1 MLRKS
6 LSALRSMVRRYGISN
21 HGNVA
26 MMFGLTLFPLLV
38 ATGGVVDFTRY
49 FRAQTDM
56 QDAIDATALALSR
69 QPNIG
74 SMSTA
79 EMQAFATDYFK
90 GNFSNPETE
99 ELTVTASYSSK
110 GPTVKLDA
118 AGTLPTTLLGLIHLD
133 ELPLAASA
141 KTVWGQQ
148 RLRVALVLDN
158 TGSMAQDNKMAA
170 LKAASHSLLGQ
181 LEVAASKK
189 GDVYVSIIPFSK
201 DVNADASN
209 FGESWVKWDLWD
221 EVNGICSVSKYTTSS
236 SCVGAKNAWTV
247 NDHKTWN
254 GCVTDRDQDYDTT
267 NVEPAAGTA
276 GTLFPAEQY
285 GSCSS
290 PLMGLT
296 YDWTALNDAI
306 DAMQPSGN
314 TNQAIG
320 LQWGWQSLTSSPFT
334 VPALDPAHE
343 YKQIIILLTDGLNT
357 EDRWDKVQ
365 SNIDARQKIACD
377 NIKATGVEV
386 FAVQV
391 NTGKDPTS
399 MLLENC
405 ASNPSNF
412 FLLKSA
418 DEIVTTFEQI
428 GTEIAELRLS
438 S

>member
-1 MLRKS
+1 MPKPI
-6 LSALRSMVRRYGISN
+6 SAICRIVRRFVTSN

-26 MMFGLTLFPLLV
+26 MLFGLTLVPLLV
-38 ATGGVVDFTRY
+38 ATGGVVDYTRF

-56 QDAIDATALALSR
+56 QDAIDATSLALSR
-69 QPNIG
+69 QPNVG
-74 SMSTA
+74 SMTKV
-79 EMQAFATDYFK
+79 EMQTFATDYFK
-90 GNFSNPETE
+90 GNFSNPETQG
-99 ELTVTASYSSK
+99 LTVTASYSAT
-110 GPTVKLDA
+110 GPTVEVDA
-118 AGTLPTTLLGLIHLD
+118 TGTLPTSLLGLIHLD
-133 ELPLAASA
+133 QFALAASA

-170 LKAASHSLLGQ
+170 LKAASHSLLDQ
-181 LEVAASKK
+181 MKAAASKD
-189 GDVYVSIIPFSK
+189 GDVYVSIVPFSK
-201 DVNADASN
+201 DVNADATN
-209 FGESWVKWDLWD
+209 FGQSWVRWDLWN
-221 EVNGICSVSKYTTSS
+221 EFNGTCSQSKYTTNS
-236 SCVGAKNAWTV
+236 SCAGAKKVWTV
-247 NDHKTWN
+247 DDHKTWN

-267 NVEPAAGTA
+267 NVAPALATS

-285 GSCSS
+285 GNCPS

-296 YDWTALNDAI
+296 YDWAALNKAI
-306 DAMQPSGN
+306 DAMQPNGN

-334 VPALDPAHE
+334 IPAMDPAHK

-357 EDRWDKVQ
+357 EDRWDKNQ
-365 SNIDARQKIACD
+365 KNIDARQKIACD
-377 NIKATGVEV
+377 NIKGTGVEV

-391 NTGKDPTS
+391 NTGNDPTS
-399 MLLENC
+399 TLLENC
-405 ASNPSNF
+405 ASDPSNF

-428 GTEIAELRLS
+428 GTEISDLRLS